1 MVIMAPVI
9 EKPNLYDLIKIKTEY
24 LMAISLVMIP
34 VIENPHNT
42 MSFPRLNK
50 VTIYRYV
57 LLFKES

>member
-9 EKPNLYDLIKIKTEY
+9 EKPNIYDLIKIKTEY
-24 LMAISLVMIP
+24 LMAISLVMIR
-34 VIENPHNT
+34 VIENPQNT
-42 MSFPRLNK
+42 MSIPRSNK